1 MGALAAAQ
9 AVAAMVVV
17 REGTEAEAVTEAAGS
32 AAEVRVAEMVA
43 TAARSVA
50 AVWEED
56 TVATAVVKVVAAMA
70 AAKEE
75 EGRAGARGEGWAAQ
89 RAVEDL
95 V

>member
-56 TVATAVVKVVAAMA
+56 TVATAVVKVVAA
-70 AAKEE
+70 KEE

-89 RAVEDL
+89 RAAEDL